1 MNSPI
6 IYLGFGLTFIL
17 AIVAAIISWKVAHYF
32 IARRE
37 RYVKSQY
44 EIFFKKLGWSIFWFL
59 LVIYVGI
66 ELIRHYLVK

>member
-6 IYLGFGLTFIL
+6 IYLGFGLTFVL

-59 LVIYVGI
+59 LVIYIGI
-66 ELIRHYLVK
+66 KIMGTSIIK